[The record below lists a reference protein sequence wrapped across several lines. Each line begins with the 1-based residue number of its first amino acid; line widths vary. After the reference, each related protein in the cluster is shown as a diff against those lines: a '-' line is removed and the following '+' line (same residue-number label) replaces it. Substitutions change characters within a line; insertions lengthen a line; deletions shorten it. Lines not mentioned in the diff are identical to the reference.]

1 MYLTDKR
8 AGKHRAPQ
16 DHEEVELLLEA
27 YYKQTEEI
35 AAKASTLRQ
44 HMRSTEEIVQLILDV
59 SRNSLMWYD
68 IRLSIL
74 TLSATVVGGFGA
86 MFGMNL
92 KNYFEN
98 DPYAFGVVSGIAM
111 CAGLGAFSIASRKL
125 RTLARLK
132 PS

>member
-1 MYLTDKR
+1 MYLTDKSSGKQR
-8 AGKHRAPQ
+8 AAH

-68 IRLSIL
+68 IRLTIF
-74 TLSATVVGGFGA
+74 TLSASIVGGYGA
-86 MFGMNL
+86 LLGMNL
-92 KNYFEN
+92 KNYFED
-98 DPYAFGVVSGIAM
+98 DPYAFGLVTGFALLSGA
-111 CAGLGAFSIASRKL
+111 GAFAVALKKL
-125 RTLARLK
+125 RTLAKIK
-132 PS
+132 PY

>member
-8 AGKHRAPQ
+8 SGKIRASH

-35 AAKASTLRQ
+35 AAKAATLRQ

-68 IRLSIL
+68 IRLTML
-74 TLSATVVGGFGA
+74 TLSATVVSGYGA
-86 MFGMNL
+86 LFGMNL

-98 DPYAFGVVSGIAM
+98 DPYAFGFVSGLAVVSG
-111 CAGLGAFSIASRKL
+111 LGAYAMSVKKL
-125 RTLARLK
+125 RTLAKIK
-132 PS
+132 P